1 VGGGMKLDFLDV
13 LSRPM
18 TKVGG
23 HSGTQG
29 TTSVYAGCAVP
40 PPVPLSGTIRDNFSA
55 AEAVTGICP
64 PMSPSC
70 PPPQEASEA
79 LHYAVVPLVPQ
90 CPAQNEGVLI
100 SRWLRNRCARSSQA
114 WGSEKSLWNDY
125 CAWCE
130 QHKQPACRREL
141 FCEIMNESFTREDD
155 GWQGVALAID
165 LLESKY
171 VM

>member
-1 VGGGMKLDFLDV
+1 MKLDFLDV
-13 LSRPM
+13 LSQPA

-23 HSGTQG
+23 HCGTQG
-29 TTSVYAGCAVP
+29 TTSVHAGCGVP
-40 PPVPLSGTIRDNFSA
+40 PSVPSSGTKGDNFSA
-55 AEAVTGICP
+55 ADANTGICP
-64 PMSPSC
+64 PLSPGC
-70 PPPQEASEA
+70 PPPQKASKA
-79 LHYAVVPLVPQ
+79 LHYAAVPLVPQ

-100 SRWLRNRCARSSQA
+100 SPWLRNRCARSWQV
-114 WGSEKSLWNDY
+114 WGSEKSLWGDY

-141 FCEIMNESFTREDD
+141 FCETMNESFTRVDH